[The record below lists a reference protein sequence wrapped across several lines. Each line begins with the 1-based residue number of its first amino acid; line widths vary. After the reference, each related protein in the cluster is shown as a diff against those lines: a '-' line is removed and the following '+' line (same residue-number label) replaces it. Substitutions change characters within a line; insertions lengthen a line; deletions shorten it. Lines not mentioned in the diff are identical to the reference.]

1 MLKRAEANSYLSCPS
16 TLLQVVLS
24 ASHLSDQQGGLI
36 SEESQNP
43 NKSQS
48 EEAWR
53 LMERAESFDVSAW
66 AECVQGISS
75 HNDFESRLHIAMAH
89 KSAVCL
95 YINRAVPIAKL
106 LDERGIEILV
116 QNIIDN
122 LSPIL
127 PGNPLLKGTC
137 WPTFMA
143 GAESVA
149 PERQSWIVSRIHV
162 LWEILPWGYIR
173 TTLDILREIWD
184 LKSNPNPKA
193 KGVDGWLQKMK
204 ALEKEWIV
212 V

>member
-1 MLKRAEANSYLSCPS
+1 MLKRAEANSYMSCPS
-16 TLLQVVLS
+16 TLLQVVLL
-24 ASHLSDQQGGLI
+24 ASHLSDQQRGLI
-36 SEESQNP
+36 SEAGQNP
-43 NKSQS
+43 SNSQA

-53 LMERAESFDVSAW
+53 LMERAKSFDVSAW

-127 PGNPLLKGTC
+127 PGDPLLKGTC

-143 GAESVA
+143 GAECVI
-149 PERQSWIVSRIHV
+149 PERQSWIVSRMHV

-173 TTLDILREIWD
+173 NALQILREIWG
-184 LKSNPNPKA
+184 LKSNPNPMVQ
-193 KGVDGWLQKMK
+193 GVDGWLQEMK